1 MQKMKKIQNTA
12 DRYCT
17 ARICQD
23 TVRGRWK
30 CETGKCGTIQNA
42 RVENAGASS
51 MESCLQKRVS
61 MLSYRRANVL
71 RVFFTDW

>member
-1 MQKMKKIQNTA
+1 MRDWKMR
-12 DRYCT
+12 DR
-17 ARICQD
+17 
-23 TVRGRWK
+23 
-30 CETGKCGTIQNA
+30 NA

-71 RVFFTDW
+71 RVFSRTELHCIKKKF